1 MVLAK
6 QFDLKSFVLR
16 FPLGLLSGV
25 RAIQKKTLA
34 CHFIYQIKLGSLRRV
49 ALWRHHKSL
58 MAARALNNPLRP
70 RVAPRKNEVVL
81 AWECATCTIFSAA
94 AATAANERSKRNGG
108 KWSK

>member
-1 MVLAK
+1 MVINVRVFKTFRKEIMVLAK

-49 ALWRHHKSL
+49 ALAAPQKSHGS
-58 MAARALNNPLRP
+58 ARA
-70 RVAPRKNEVVL
+70 E
-81 AWECATCTIFSAA
+81 
-94 AATAANERSKRNGG
+94 
-108 KWSK
+108 

>member
-49 ALWRHHKSL
+49 ALAAPQKSHGS
-58 MAARALNNPLRP
+58 ARAEYNPLRP
-70 RVAPRKNEVVL
+70 RVAPRKNE
-81 AWECATCTIFSAA
+81 
-94 AATAANERSKRNGG
+94 K
-108 KWSK
+108 